1 MRIAI
6 ISLTESGRRIS
17 LKIAEKLSDSHTLTR
32 FTYEKYIDSTAVVF
46 SGLKSVI
53 ASNFDQFDA
62 IIFVCAC
69 GIAVRMIAP
78 HIVSK
83 FSDPAVVVIDEQGK
97 FVVSLLSG
105 HVGGAN
111 ALTEKVAQ
119 IIGAVPVITTA
130 TDVGG
135 KFSPD
140 SFAVANNL
148 YMCEPDLVK
157 EIAAHIVNS
166 KKIGFYCEYDYINFT
181 EEYFGDNS
189 DIGICISKNVTKNPF
204 KKTLHLVPK
213 NIIIGVG
220 CRKNT
225 PPEMFESFILKN
237 LADNDIELF
246 RLKKIRSI
254 NIKQNEDAITG
265 FSSKYFVPA
274 EFFSAEELMEV
285 QGDFSSSEFVMK
297 TTGADNICERS
308 AVCGGGTLI
317 VRKIAENG
325 MTFAAA
331 EEEFIIDFEKRIL

>member
-1 MRIAI
+1 MKIAI
-6 ISLTESGRRIS
+6 VSLTENGRKIS
-17 LKIAEKLSDSHTLTR
+17 LKIAEKFSESHALTR
-32 FTYEKYIDSTAVVF
+32 FTYEKYTDSAAVAF
-46 SGLKSVI
+46 SELKSVI

-97 FVVSLLSG
+97 FAVSLLSG
-105 HVGGAN
+105 HIGGAN
-111 ALTEKVAQ
+111 ALTEKIAQ
-119 IIGAVPVITTA
+119 LIGALPVITTA

-140 SFAVANNL
+140 SFASANNL
-148 YMCEPDLVK
+148 YICEPDLAK
-157 EIAAHIVNS
+157 EIASLIVNS
-166 KKIGFYCEYDYINFT
+166 KKIGFYCEYDYINFS
-181 EEYFGDNS
+181 EEYFNDNS
-189 DIGICISKNVTKNPF
+189 DIGICISRNMTKNPF

-220 CRKNT
+220 CKKNT
-225 PPEMFESFILKN
+225 PPEMLENFILNN
-237 LADNDIELF
+237 LADNDIEIF
-246 RLKKIRSI
+246 RLKKICSI
-254 NIKQNEDAITG
+254 NIKQNEKAISE
-265 FSSKYFVPA
+265 FYSEYFVPA
-274 EFFSAEELMEV
+274 EFFSSEELMKA
-285 QGDFSSSEFVMK
+285 QGEFSSSEFVMK

-308 AVCGGGTLI
+308 AVCGGGKLI

-331 EEEFIIDFEKRIL
+331 EEELVIDFERRIL

>member
-6 ISLTESGRRIS
+6 ISLTENGRRIS
-17 LKIAEKLSDSHTLTR
+17 LKIAEKLSDSHALTR
-32 FTYEKYIDSTAVVF
+32 FTYEKYTDSSSVVF
-46 SGLKSVI
+46 SGLKFVI

-111 ALTEKVAQ
+111 ALTEKVAH

-140 SFAVANNL
+140 SFAAANNL
-148 YMCEPDLVK
+148 HMCEPDLAK
-157 EIAAHIVNS
+157 EIAALIVDS

>member
-6 ISLTESGRRIS
+6 VSLTENGRRIS
-17 LKIAEKLSDSHTLTR
+17 LKIAEKLSERHIITR
-32 FTYEKYIDSTAVVF
+32 FAYEKYTDSSAVAF
-46 SGLKSVI
+46 CGLKSVI
-53 ASNFDQFDA
+53 ASNFHKFDA

-111 ALTEKVAQ
+111 ALTEKIAQ
-119 IIGAVPVITTA
+119 LIGAVPVITTA

-140 SFAVANNL
+140 SFAAANNL
-148 YMCEPDLVK
+148 HMCELDLAK
-157 EIAAHIVNS
+157 EIAALIVDS

-181 EEYFGDNS
+181 GEYFSDNS
-189 DIGICISKNVTKNPF
+189 DIGICISNNVTKNTF

-225 PPEMFESFILKN
+225 PLEMLENFILNN
-237 LADNDIELF
+237 LADNDIEIF
-246 RLKKIRSI
+246 RLKKICSI
-254 NIKQNEDAITG
+254 NIKQNENAIAE
-265 FSSKYFVPA
+265 FSSKYSLPA
-274 EFFSAEELMEV
+274 EFFSSEELMGV
-285 QGDFSSSEFVMK
+285 PGNFSSSEFVMK
-297 TTGADNICERS
+297 TTGADNVCERS

-331 EEEFIIDFEKRIL
+331 EEELIIDFEKRIL